1 MNLARKTIVLT
12 AGIMG
17 STLVAASTASVNM
30 TNDKI
35 QANVNLNMGSFGVN
49 GGITQDNKRDV
60 TSGHIGVNIQDRDT
74 SGPLE
79 IGIGVRLNVA
89 NADFDDEDKLTVALG
104 LGGWYR
110 YTLQDANRLSIYGS
124 GYYSPEILSF
134 SSNLE
139 RSYTYDLRFEYMTMR
154 NARAYLRYGNNV
166 IVYKDGTRREFNKGF
181 SVGATVDF

>member
-1 MNLARKTIVLT
+1 MNLVQKTIIMT

-35 QANVNLNMGSFGVN
+35 QANVNLNMGPFGVN
-49 GGITQDNKRDV
+49 GGVTQDNKSEV
-60 TSGHIGVNIQDRDT
+60 TAGHIGVNIQDKDS

-79 IGIGVRLNVA
+79 IGIGVRLNVVD
-89 NADFDDEDKLTVALG
+89 ADFDDEDKFSVSLG

-139 RSYTYDLRFEYMTMR
+139 RSYTYDFRLEYMTMR
-154 NARAYLRYGNNV
+154 NARAYVRYGNNV
-166 IVYKDGTRREFNKGF
+166 MVYQDGTRREFNKGF